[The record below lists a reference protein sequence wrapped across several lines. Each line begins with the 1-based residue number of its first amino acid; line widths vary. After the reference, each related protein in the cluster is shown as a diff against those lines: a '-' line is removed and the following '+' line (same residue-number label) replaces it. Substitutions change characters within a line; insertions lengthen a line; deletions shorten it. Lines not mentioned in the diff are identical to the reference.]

1 MATYGF
7 RDSGNPRQIVY
18 AKVDQSTSAITSGDM
33 LTLATAGYVKRASAG
48 DAPCGVAIDSVATAP
63 SNDGDISIRIDVS
76 PLSRYE
82 YPADTGSVTQALAFT
97 WLDVGGAQSIDIDA
111 TTDKVFY
118 VHEVSTA
125 RNTVTG
131 TFLFPVSRS

>member
-1 MATYGF
+1 MAYGF
-7 RDSGNPRQIVY
+7 RDSGNPRQIVR
-18 AKVDQSTSAITSGDM
+18 AKVDSSTSAIVSGDI

-48 DAPCGVAIDSVATAP
+48 DAPVGIAIDPAPTAP
-63 SNDGDISIRIDVS
+63 AADGDFHIRVDVS

-118 VHEVSTA
+118 VHEVNTTA
-125 RNTVTG
+125 NTVTG
-131 TFLFPVSRS
+131 TFLFPISRS

>member
-1 MATYGF
+1 MAYGF

-18 AKVDQSTSAITSGDM
+18 AKVDSSTSTIVANDLVTV
-33 LTLATAGYVKRASAG
+33 ATAGYIKRASAG
-48 DAPCGVAIDSVATAP
+48 DAPLGVAIDGCTAP
-63 SNDGDISIRIDVS
+63 GSDGATSIRSDVS

-82 YPADTGSVTQALAFT
+82 YPADAGTVTQALAFT

-118 VHEVSTA
+118 VHEVDTV
-125 RNTVTG
+125 RNTCTG
-131 TFLFPVSRS
+131 TFLFPISRS